1 MLAYDNATRTG
12 SGPTL
17 KVERSMSKDREDVL
31 SRQYLERQMVMV
43 SEGAFIEAAEAESRK
58 QAESNSGKSFDWMQ
72 VADAV
77 SRLLVPNLTATLI
90 DAGVWAFK
98 AWSKARESGLPVL
111 AISREQAAQLSFP
124 PGHPREGV
132 VYVGHPSIPRHYYTL
147 ADFHRVMFEQ
157 KVAEAVELLM
167 SLGATTIR
175 AEHITGWSQEF
186 STKLSLGIPSVDAK
200 TSVEASGKKRRS
212 AAMLFQA
219 TLRGGSIPRIPPNL
233 VWFEHEPT
241 WKTVANG
248 RMQYGLEEFSLSITY
263 MDDFGINLGVKA
275 SVTKAGLDVGGK
287 FEGHESTIWKLTG
300 KFRPDGAEP
309 KKEPAPKADTI
320 MKRQVERKKSP
331 ANRADQKNST
341 GT

>member
-1 MLAYDNATRTG
+1 MA
-12 SGPTL
+12 
-17 KVERSMSKDREDVL
+17 KDRKDVL
-31 SRQYLERQMVMV
+31 SRQYLERQMVIV
-43 SEGAFIEAAEAESRK
+43 SEEAFIEAAEEESRK
-58 QAESNSGKSFDWMQ
+58 QAESNSGNSFDWMQ

-77 SRLLVPNLTATLI
+77 SRLFIPNLTTTLI
-90 DAGVWAFK
+90 DAGVWAFR
-98 AWSKARESGLPVL
+98 AWSKAREGGLPVL

-132 VYVGHPSIPRHYYTL
+132 VYVGHPSSPRQYYTL
-147 ADFHRVMFEQ
+147 AEFHRVMFEK

-186 STKLSLGIPSVDAK
+186 SSRLSLGVPSADVKAG
-200 TSVEASGKKRRS
+200 VEASEKKRKS
-212 AAMLFQA
+212 ATVLFQA
-219 TLRGGSIPRIPPNL
+219 TLPGGNAPRIPADL

-241 WKTVANG
+241 WKTVASG
-248 RMQYGLEEFSLSITY
+248 RIQYGLREFSLSITY

-300 KFRPDGAEP
+300 KFGSDAGGPS
-309 KKEPAPKADTI
+309 KELAPKADDI
-320 MKRQVERKKSP
+320 AKKQAGRRTKLPDPS
-331 ANRADQKNST
+331 D
-341 GT
+341 